1 MPYAKEVITVNIT
14 DPGADKNVPLFRVP
28 DGETYTIEAA
38 HACPDTTTA
47 AATDNYYQVAL
58 MNGGTAGT
66 GTTVISGTAGG
77 TVGWTANTPKELSI
91 TSGSGDLT
99 EGQWAVAKYDEEGT
113 VAPGRITIS
122 LTVVKGI
129 GAKA

>member
-1 MPYAKEVITVNIT
+1 MSYEKKVLSFPIY
-14 DPGADKNVPLFRVP
+14 DPGADKNVPLFKVP
-28 DGETYTIEAA
+28 SGETYTIEACDI
-38 HACPDTTTA
+38 CPDTTVA
-47 AATDNYYQVAL
+47 AATDNYYQASL

-77 TVGWTANTPKELSI
+77 TVGWTANTPKTPAI

-99 EGQWAVAKYDEEGT
+99 EGQWAVLKYDETGT
-113 VAPGRITIS
+113 VAPGIITVS
-122 LTVVKGI
+122 LTVVVGI